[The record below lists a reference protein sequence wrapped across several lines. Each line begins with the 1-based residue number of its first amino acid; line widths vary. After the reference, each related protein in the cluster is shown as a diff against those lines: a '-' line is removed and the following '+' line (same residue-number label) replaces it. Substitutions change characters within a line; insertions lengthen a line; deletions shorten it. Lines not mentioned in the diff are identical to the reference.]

1 MFNVLLFFTLYIDYV
16 LCYYEL
22 STGGIMFDIEI
33 IKNKG
38 FDVIDSKLLHKELDV
53 ASYHKDWI
61 RRRIDGYGFEE
72 GTDFFAKQCSTL
84 SGGSKRKDYLITL
97 DMAKELCMLENNDKG
112 KSTRKYFINA
122 EKSFQKLNTLR
133 LVGIETRKSLT
144 DAIEES
150 GENERMHG
158 RGYSNFTNLVY
169 KVTGLTAKYKQHRS
183 DQKIVDGYK
192 DIKFRDILEPHEL
205 KRVELAESLIKPML
219 KLEKEYGDIKETLE
233 PLFQTKEL
241 K

>member
-1 MFNVLLFFTLYIDYV
+1 
-16 LCYYEL
+16 
-22 STGGIMFDIEI
+22 MFDIEI

-133 LVGIETRKSLT
+133 LVGIETRKTLT
-144 DAIEES
+144 DAINES

-158 RGYSNFTNLVY
+158 KGYSNYTRLVY
-169 KVTGLTAKYKQHRS
+169 SITGLTQCFKDYKKYVKEKTKAGGVS
-183 DQKIVDGYK
+183 CL
-192 DIKFRDILEPHEL
+192 KFRDTLAPDEIE
-205 KRVELAESLIKPML
+205 RIELAESLIKPML
-219 KLEKEYGDIKETLE
+219 KLEKEYSDIKETLE

>member
-1 MFNVLLFFTLYIDYV
+1 
-16 LCYYEL
+16 
-22 STGGIMFDIEI
+22 MFDIEI

-72 GTDFFAKQCSTL
+72 GIDFFTKQCSTL

-112 KSTRKYFINA
+112 KLTRKYFIKA
-122 EKSFQKLNTLR
+122 EKSYQKRNALR
-133 LVGIETRKSLT
+133 LAGIETRKTLT
-144 DAIEES
+144 DIIKES

-158 RGYSNFTNLVY
+158 KGYSNYTRLVY
-169 KVTGLTAKYKQHRS
+169 SIVGLSGKFKMYKTIKGNEKKSGVTIKQ
-183 DQKIVDGYK
+183 DN
-192 DIKFRDILEPHEL
+192 FRDTLKPNELE
-205 KRVELAESLIKPML
+205 RVELAESLIKPML
-219 KLEKEYGDIKETLE
+219 KLEKEYSDIRDTLE
-233 PLFQTKEL
+233 PLFKVKEIG
-241 K
+241 

>member
-1 MFNVLLFFTLYIDYV
+1 
-16 LCYYEL
+16 
-22 STGGIMFDIEI
+22 MFDIEI

-133 LVGIETRKSLT
+133 LVGIETRKTLT
-144 DAIEES
+144 DAINES

-158 RGYSNFTNLVY
+158 KGYSNYTRLVY
-169 KVTGLTAKYKQHRS
+169 AVTGLSEQFKEYKRVCKDMGLKEDFRS
-183 DQKIVDGYK
+183 DLTIS
-192 DIKFRDILEPHEL
+192 EL

-219 KLEKEYGDIKETLE
+219 ELEKEYSDIKETLE
-233 PLFQTKEL
+233 PLFKTKEL